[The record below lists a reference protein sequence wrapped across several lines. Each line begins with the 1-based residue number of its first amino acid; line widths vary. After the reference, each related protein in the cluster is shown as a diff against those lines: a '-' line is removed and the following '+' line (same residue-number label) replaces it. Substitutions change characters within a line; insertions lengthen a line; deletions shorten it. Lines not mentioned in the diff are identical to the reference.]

1 MPSGLRQRSTI
12 VQVVVGLRRKKG
24 YPASEG
30 TGDMSGGT

>member
-12 VQVVVGLRRKKG
+12 VVVGLRRKKG